1 MLLTV
6 VWFVCLSRCWS
17 QFPVTL
23 PDDAPLNVTSDDN
36 STLNVSTV
44 APPRAPIV
52 LCEPRTFACRA
63 SSECVPLGAVCDGR
77 TDCSDGSDELQ
88 CPAST
93 LGITS
98 SHPLTSVST
107 HPTIPPTFQC
117 SHNQFACA
125 SRTHCI
131 PLRWRCDDNVDCADG
146 SDEKACP
153 LICWTDEM
161 PCLDKSQCVPQ
172 IYVCDGE
179 ADCEDGS
186 DERDCFIDCNVTDAF
201 QCHDG
206 SVCIS
211 SARRCD
217 GMIQCSDGSDEVACE
232 DVDRCDFRCH
242 VDDFCIPSEWRC
254 DGTFDCS
261 DGQDEKDCDLQEPT
275 DPPKGV
281 DQETLV
287 PPYST
292 KIPGMTILETSS
304 IDLNV
309 YTSEVKTRTAI
320 KVATVGMKGTSAKDF
335 TQVAVS
341 NAGAEEAIFAKCPK
355 DWCSHGGEC
364 FGNEGGW
371 FCECR
376 TGFWGERCEQR
387 FSSMLAVKIVL
398 VFVVFLSLIGFLL
411 LGIVFIRQRNA
422 AVSQSIEL
430 ESKEQMAL
438 DSSVTMGKHQQS
450 ELSNVV

>member
-186 DERDCFIDCNVTDAF
+186 DERDCFIDCNVTD
-201 QCHDG
+201 
-206 SVCIS
+206 
-211 SARRCD
+211 
-217 GMIQCSDGSDEVACE
+217 
-232 DVDRCDFRCH
+232 
-242 VDDFCIPSEWRC
+242 
-254 DGTFDCS
+254 
-261 DGQDEKDCDLQEPT
+261 LQEPT